1 MTIIIIVAVVI
12 GAIAGVAV
20 IMQKNRQQ
28 EARPKENIQ
37 AAPDPAPKPEDSAKH
52 ELKAIMDSLLR
63 LNILIRKDEKF
74 STEMKGTIE
83 QVIDDLILITPE
95 MMERYPSETLTY
107 EIKKIG
113 KNHLYKTVKE
123 YLDLSQESRENQF
136 DIFNKTIK
144 NLHEISHRS
153 RDIVEKNETAE
164 FKTMANFL
172 AGKFS

>member
-1 MTIIIIVAVVI
+1 MTMIITAAVVI
-12 GAIAGVAV
+12 GAIVGVAV

-28 EARPKENIQ
+28 ETKPEAKIHT
-37 AAPDPAPKPEDSAKH
+37 APAPKSANSTEQ

-74 STEMKGTIE
+74 STAMKGTIE
-83 QVIDDLILITPE
+83 KIIDDLILITPE

-123 YLDLSQESRENQF
+123 YLDLSLESRENQF
-136 DIFNKTIK
+136 DIFDKTIK
-144 NLHEISHRS
+144 NLHEISNRS
-153 RDIVEKNETAE
+153 KDIVEKNETAE